1 MQSQKKIY
9 PPGDFGIWLVIYIEL
24 FTFAGLFIG
33 YAFSRRKDIELF
45 NSSQELLQQGF
56 GFINTILLISSSYFV
71 VKAVNSIKKE
81 HHIKKHKKASKFL
94 LIASI
99 LACVFLII
107 KLIEFYN
114 KYEQGITISTNSFF
128 MFYYILTGFHFLHVV
143 LGVIILLILA
153 KKTKNKAYSS
163 ENCIALES
171 GASYWH
177 MVDLVWII
185 LFPLI
190 YILR

>member
-1 MQSQKKIY
+1 MESQQKIY

-24 FTFAGLFIG
+24 FTFGGLFIG
-33 YAFSRRKDIELF
+33 YAFSRRQDIELF
-45 NSSQELLQQGF
+45 NSSQKLLEQGF
-56 GFINTILLISSSYFV
+56 GFVNTILLITSSYFV
-71 VKAVNSIKKE
+71 INAVRSIKDE
-81 HHIKKHKKASKFL
+81 FHVKKHKKATNYLFL
-94 LIASI
+94 AAFLGSI
-99 LACVFLII
+99 FLVL
-107 KLIEFYN
+107 KLIEFYH

-128 MFYYILTGFHFLHVV
+128 MFYYMLTVFHFLHVV
-143 LGVIILLILA
+143 LGVIILFILA
-153 KKTKNKAYSS
+153 QKTKQQTYTSID
-163 ENCIALES
+163 CMGLES

>member
-1 MQSQKKIY
+1 MRNSKELY

-24 FTFAGLFIG
+24 FTFGGLFIG
-33 YAFSRRKDIELF
+33 YAFSRRQDIELF
-45 NSSQELLQQGF
+45 NSSQKLLEQGF
-56 GFINTILLISSSYFV
+56 GFINTILLITSSFFV
-71 VKAVNSIKKE
+71 FKAVQTIKKFE
-81 HHIKKHKKASKFL
+81 LNKDKKASDFL
-94 LIASI
+94 LLASFLGSI
-99 LACVFLII
+99 FLII
-107 KLIEFYN
+107 KLVEFYH

-128 MFYYILTGFHFLHVV
+128 MFYYMLTVFHFLHVV
-143 LGVIILLILA
+143 LGVIILFILA
-153 KKTKNKAYSS
+153 KKAKNKAYTSK
-163 ENCIALES
+163 NCIALES